1 MEVGEIVTTLI
12 WEELGKVVPKVPTI
26 YDLLNETDWSI
37 EDVLRDSAR
46 HVQGSNGP
54 DLSHSGDPGG
64 TRR

>member
-1 MEVGEIVTTLI
+1 VSQLMLSELPPAQEKKPTT
-12 WEELGKVVPKVPTI
+12 

-37 EDVLRDSAR
+37 ENVLRDSTR